1 MNKLIRN
8 FLSVLIGRISG
19 HALAFAAA
27 VYLARVLHPEGY
39 GVIGFLSS
47 YTSFFMLL
55 AALGIPVYGV
65 RELARINNPDEK
77 ARFSGV
83 WIGTNLL
90 FALAAYLLSV
100 GLLYLLRVDPVIKK
114 FGIIWGVRLIFS
126 GASCYWIF
134 QAHEKMGLVGI
145 RDFLKGLLF
154 CGTVILFVK
163 SSDQLLAAAW
173 LSSGSV
179 LMGELFLMAILF
191 SGFLGFVPRLSLYRR
206 KAAGSLKPVVRI
218 GFALLMVQIYY
229 RTDSVILEFMKG
241 EKSVGLY
248 SAMYQLIFVGE
259 SIAVL
264 YFASILPRIS
274 AFWHTDREK
283 LSSLLSFSMS
293 IFVVLGFLSG
303 IVGVLFSREIIG
315 IIYGASY
322 SSSHRAFAILIWSMV
337 MTYTALTPAYFL
349 LGTKYQKE
357 CSHATITA
365 ALVNL
370 VLNFPLII
378 YYGIFGAAV
387 ATVVSKIT
395 EFAYVYRRANEKVAL
410 GWGIDRAL
418 KLAVAVII
426 ALCVGILDQ
435 RYEMTAVLN
444 LALVC
449 SSYLVAILMLRVIS
463 IKELKRSMKAI
474 EI

>member
-1 MNKLIRN
+1 
-8 FLSVLIGRISG
+8 
-19 HALAFAAA
+19 
-27 VYLARVLHPEGY
+27 
-39 GVIGFLSS
+39 
-47 YTSFFMLL
+47 
-55 AALGIPVYGV
+55 
-65 RELARINNPDEK
+65 
-77 ARFSGV
+77 
-83 WIGTNLL
+83 
-90 FALAAYLLSV
+90 V
-100 GLLYLLRVDPVIKK
+100 GLLYSLRVDPVIKK
-114 FGIIWGVRLIFS
+114 FGIIWGARLIFS

-163 SSDQLLAAAW
+163 SSDRLLTAAW

-179 LMGELFLMAILF
+179 LVGELFLMVILF
-191 SGFLGFVPRLSLYRR
+191 SGFLGFVPKLNFYRR
-206 KAAGSLKPVVRI
+206 KTAGSLKPVFRI

-229 RTDSVILEFMKG
+229 RTDSVILEFMEG

-248 SAMYQLIFVGE
+248 AAMYQLIFVGE

-274 AFWHTDREK
+274 TFWHADREK
-283 LSSLLSFSMS
+283 LSSLLSFSKSM
-293 IFVVLGFLSG
+293 FVVLGFLSG
-303 IVGVLFSREIIG
+303 IVGVLFSREIIHM
-315 IIYGASY
+315 IYGASY
-322 SSSHRAFAILIWSMV
+322 SSSHSAFAILIWSMV

-378 YYGIFGAAV
+378 YYGIFGAAI
-387 ATVVSKIT
+387 ATVISKIT
-395 EFAYVYRRANEKVAL
+395 EFAYVYRKASEKVAL
-410 GWGIDRAL
+410 GWGIGRAL

-426 ALCVGILDQ
+426 ALGVGIVNQ

-444 LALVC
+444 LILVC